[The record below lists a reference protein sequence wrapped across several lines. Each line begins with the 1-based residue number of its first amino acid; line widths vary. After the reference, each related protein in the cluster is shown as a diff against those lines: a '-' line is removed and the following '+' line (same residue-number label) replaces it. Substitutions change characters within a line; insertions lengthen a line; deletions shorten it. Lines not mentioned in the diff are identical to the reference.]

1 LIRELKLN
9 MHASAAAYWRAPI
22 GFTKAKRRPVGWIPH
37 HMSRSVYCSLQ
48 EFPGPALFTIFS
60 VMRSLTMLEK
70 GLKRP
75 AKICLRSVFPQ
86 LLILH
91 FSFGLAYGAAYPG
104 QGQEQRQALGS
115 LTTTGEVYLNSSGA
129 PTQSTVLAGDV
140 LRTSPGGT
148 AMFTLAGNGSL
159 RISPNTEIVFAG
171 GPQYAAELKL
181 GKVVMNSLNGP
192 MGITLR
198 AGSSVVVAVA
208 EGEQS
213 TSSIEAPSDGSFLIS
228 CLGGSVG
235 VIPLQG
241 GKGIFIREGQSVSVS
256 PQGELSAMSA
266 QVAPLAAQGA
276 TDTET
281 APAARQKHSHA
292 RWILIGVG
300 AAGAVTAAAILSAR
314 GSGASVNTP
323 TVAAASGSA
332 TPPASNPPTPD
343 PPAPPQPTPP
353 QPTPPQPQ
361 PPPPQPPPQP
371 NPPGGDGCHHRKNN
385 CQPNVVI
392 GFAFHF

>member
-1 LIRELKLN
+1 
-9 MHASAAAYWRAPI
+9 
-22 GFTKAKRRPVGWIPH
+22 
-37 HMSRSVYCSLQ
+37 
-48 EFPGPALFTIFS
+48 
-60 VMRSLTMLEK
+60 MRSFTMLK
-70 GLKRP
+70 RLKTP
-75 AKICLRSVFPQ
+75 VKICLRSVFLQ

-129 PTQSTVLAGDV
+129 PAQSTVLAGDV

-181 GKVVMNSLNGP
+181 GKVVMNSSNGP

-241 GKGIFIREGQSVSVS
+241 GKGIFIREAQSVSVS
-256 PQGELSAMSA
+256 PQGELSGMIA
-266 QVAPLAAQGA
+266 QAEAPAAA
-276 TDTET
+276 TGSTET

-300 AAGAVTAAAILSAR
+300 AAGAVAAAAILSAR

-371 NPPGGDGCHHRKNN
+371 NPPGGDGCRHNKKN

>member
-1 LIRELKLN
+1 ML
-9 MHASAAAYWRAPI
+9 
-22 GFTKAKRRPVGWIPH
+22 RRGLETPV
-37 HMSRSVYCSLQ
+37 
-48 EFPGPALFTIFS
+48 
-60 VMRSLTMLEK
+60 
-70 GLKRP
+70 
-75 AKICLRSVFPQ
+75 KISLRSVFLQ

-104 QGQEQRQALGS
+104 QEPEQLQALGS
-115 LTTTGEVYLNSSGA
+115 LTTTTGEVYLNSSGA
-129 PTQSTVLAGDV
+129 PAQATVLAGDV

-159 RISPNTEIVFAG
+159 RISPNSEIVFAG

-181 GKVVMNSLNGP
+181 GKVVMNSSNGP

-256 PQGELSAMSA
+256 PQGELSAMIA
-266 QVAPLAAQGA
+266 QAEAPAAA
-276 TDTET
+276 TGFTET

-300 AAGAVTAAAILSAR
+300 AAGAVAAAAILSAR

-323 TVAAASGSA
+323 TVVASSGSA

-371 NPPGGDGCHHRKNN
+371 NPPGGDGCHHHKMN

>member
-1 LIRELKLN
+1 MLK
-9 MHASAAAYWRAPI
+9 R
-22 GFTKAKRRPVGWIPH
+22 
-37 HMSRSVYCSLQ
+37 
-48 EFPGPALFTIFS
+48 
-60 VMRSLTMLEK
+60 
-70 GLKRP
+70 GLKTP
-75 AKICLRSVFPQ
+75 VKISLRSVFLQ

-104 QGQEQRQALGS
+104 QGPEQRQALGS

-129 PTQSTVLAGDV
+129 PAQSTVLAGDV

-181 GKVVMNSLNGP
+181 GKVVMNSFNGP
-192 MGITLR
+192 IGITLR

-241 GKGIFIREGQSVSVS
+241 GKGIFIREGQSVSIS
-256 PQGELSAMSA
+256 PQGELSAMIA
-266 QVAPLAAQGA
+266 QAEAPAAVLGS
-276 TDTET
+276 TET

-300 AAGAVTAAAILSAR
+300 AAGAIAAAAILSAR

-323 TVAAASGSA
+323 TVAASSGSA

-343 PPAPPQPTPP
+343 PPAPPQPIPP

-361 PPPPQPPPQP
+361 PPPPQPPPLP
-371 NPPGGDGCHHRKNN
+371 NPPGGDGCHHHKMN
-385 CQPNVVI
+385 CHPNVVI

>member
-1 LIRELKLN
+1 
-9 MHASAAAYWRAPI
+9 
-22 GFTKAKRRPVGWIPH
+22 
-37 HMSRSVYCSLQ
+37 
-48 EFPGPALFTIFS
+48 
-60 VMRSLTMLEK
+60 MLEK
-70 GLKRP
+70 RLKKP
-75 AKICLRSVFPQ
+75 AKICLGSIFMQ

-104 QGQEQRQALGS
+104 QEQEQRQLLGS
-115 LTTTGEVYLNSSGA
+115 LSTNGEVYVNSATA
-129 PTQSTVLAGDV
+129 PAESTVFAGDV
-140 LRTSPGGT
+140 LRTNGTGT
-148 AMFTLAGNGSL
+148 AVFTVAGNGSF
-159 RISPNTEIVFAG
+159 RISPNSEIVFAG
-171 GPQYAAELKL
+171 EPQYAAEMKF

-213 TSSIEAPSDGSFLIS
+213 TSSIEAPSDGSFLIT

-241 GKGIFIREGQSVSVS
+241 SKGIFIRGGQSVRVS
-256 PQGELSAMSA
+256 PQGELSAMSDLSA
-266 QVAPLAAQGA
+266 TNSQSSASPALASAGP
-276 TDTET
+276 E
-281 APAARQKHSHA
+281 PAARQKHSYR

-300 AAGAVTAAAILSAR
+300 AAGAGVAAAILSAG

-323 TVAAASGSA
+323 AVSVSSPSSATSGSGA
-332 TPPASNPPTPD
+332 PLASNPPTTPD

-361 PPPPQPPPQP
+361 PPAPQPPPQP
-371 NPPGGDGCHHRKNN
+371 DPPGGTGCHHHKKN
-385 CQPNVVI
+385 CQQNVVI

>member
-1 LIRELKLN
+1 MLK
-9 MHASAAAYWRAPI
+9 R
-22 GFTKAKRRPVGWIPH
+22 
-37 HMSRSVYCSLQ
+37 
-48 EFPGPALFTIFS
+48 
-60 VMRSLTMLEK
+60 
-70 GLKRP
+70 GLKTP
-75 AKICLRSVFPQ
+75 VKICLRSVFLQ

-104 QGQEQRQALGS
+104 QEPEQRQALGS
-115 LTTTGEVYLNSSGA
+115 LTTTGEVYLNTSEA
-129 PTQSTVLAGDV
+129 PAQATVLAGDV

-181 GKVVMNSLNGP
+181 GKVVMNSFNGP

-256 PQGELSAMSA
+256 PQGELSAMSRSGR
-266 QVAPLAAQGA
+266 GA
-276 TDTET
+276 RSRD
-281 APAARQKHSHA
+281 RVH
-292 RWILIGVG
+292 RDG
-300 AAGAVTAAAILSAR
+300 AR
-314 GSGASVNTP
+314 GPAKTQSRALDSYWRRSSRSCSRCRDPERQGLRRLSQHTNGCGLFRQRDSSGEQSTD
-323 TVAAASGSA
+323 S
-332 TPPASNPPTPD
+332 
-343 PPAPPQPTPP
+343 
-353 QPTPPQPQ
+353 
-361 PPPPQPPPQP
+361 
-371 NPPGGDGCHHRKNN
+371 
-385 CQPNVVI
+385 
-392 GFAFHF
+392 

>member
-1 LIRELKLN
+1 MLK
-9 MHASAAAYWRAPI
+9 
-22 GFTKAKRRPVGWIPH
+22 
-37 HMSRSVYCSLQ
+37 
-48 EFPGPALFTIFS
+48 
-60 VMRSLTMLEK
+60 K

-75 AKICLRSVFPQ
+75 AKICLRSVFLQ

-104 QGQEQRQALGS
+104 QEPDQRQALGS
-115 LTTTGEVYLNSSGA
+115 LTTTGEVYLNTSEA
-129 PTQSTVLAGDV
+129 PAQATVLAGDV

-159 RISPNTEIVFAG
+159 RISPITEIVFAG
-171 GPQYAAELKL
+171 GAQYAAELKL
-181 GKVVMNSLNGP
+181 GKVVMNSFNGP

-208 EGEQS
+208 EDEQS

-266 QVAPLAAQGA
+266 QVAPAAALGS
-276 TDTET
+276 TET

-300 AAGAVTAAAILSAR
+300 AAGAVAAAAILSAR

-323 TVAAASGSA
+323 TLAASSGSA

-361 PPPPQPPPQP
+361 PPRSSPAKSARRGWLSSP
-371 NPPGGDGCHHRKNN
+371 
-385 CQPNVVI
+385 
-392 GFAFHF
+392 

>member
-1 LIRELKLN
+1 
-9 MHASAAAYWRAPI
+9 
-22 GFTKAKRRPVGWIPH
+22 
-37 HMSRSVYCSLQ
+37 
-48 EFPGPALFTIFS
+48 
-60 VMRSLTMLEK
+60 MLEK
-70 GLKRP
+70 GLKMP
-75 AKICLRSVFPQ
+75 AKICLRSAFLQ
-86 LLILH
+86 FLILH

-104 QGQEQRQALGS
+104 QEQEPRQALGS
-115 LTTTGEVYLNSSGA
+115 LTTLGEVFLNSAGA
-129 PTQSTVLAGDV
+129 PAESTVFAGDV
-140 LRTSPGGT
+140 LRTSPTGT
-148 AMFTLAGNGSL
+148 AMFTLAGNGSF

-171 GPQYAAELKL
+171 EPQYAAELKL

-198 AGSSVVVAVA
+198 AGNSVVVAVA

-213 TSSIEAPSDGSFLIS
+213 TSSIEAPSDGSFLVS

-256 PQGELSAMSA
+256 SQGELSAMSA
-266 QVAPLAAQGA
+266 QAEAPAAVPGS
-276 TDTET
+276 TET

-300 AAGAVTAAAILSAR
+300 AAGAGAAAAILSAR
-314 GSGASVNTP
+314 GSGASGNTP
-323 TVAAASGSA
+323 TVAASSGSA
-332 TPPASNPPTPD
+332 TPPASNPTTPD
-343 PPAPPQPTPP
+343 PPSPPQPTPP

-361 PPPPQPPPQP
+361 PPSQPG
-371 NPPGGDGCHHRKNN
+371 PPGGDGCHHHKKN

>member
-1 LIRELKLN
+1 
-9 MHASAAAYWRAPI
+9 
-22 GFTKAKRRPVGWIPH
+22 PVGRIPH
-37 HMSRSVYCSLQ
+37 HMSRSVYVPYKSSPARSL
-48 EFPGPALFTIFS
+48 FAIFS
-60 VMRSLTMLEK
+60 VMRSLTMLK
-70 GLKRP
+70 RGLKTP
-75 AKICLRSVFPQ
+75 VKICLRSVFLQ

-91 FSFGLAYGAAYPG
+91 FSICLVYGAAYPG
-104 QGQEQRQALGS
+104 QEPEQQQALGS
-115 LTTTGEVYLNSSGA
+115 LTTTGEVYLNSSEA
-129 PTQSTVLAGDV
+129 PAQATVLAGDV

-181 GKVVMNSLNGP
+181 GKVVMNSFNGP

-208 EGEQS
+208 EGKQS

-256 PQGELSAMSA
+256 PQGELSAMIA
-266 QVAPLAAQGA
+266 QAEAPAALGS
-276 TDTET
+276 TET

-300 AAGAVTAAAILSAR
+300 AAGAVAAAAILSAR

-323 TVAAASGSA
+323 TVAASSGSA
-332 TPPASNPPTPD
+332 N
-343 PPAPPQPTPP
+343 
-353 QPTPPQPQ
+353 
-361 PPPPQPPPQP
+361 
-371 NPPGGDGCHHRKNN
+371 
-385 CQPNVVI
+385 
-392 GFAFHF
+392 

>member
-1 LIRELKLN
+1 
-9 MHASAAAYWRAPI
+9 
-22 GFTKAKRRPVGWIPH
+22 
-37 HMSRSVYCSLQ
+37 
-48 EFPGPALFTIFS
+48 
-60 VMRSLTMLEK
+60 MLEK
-70 GLKRP
+70 GLKRR
-75 AKICLRSVFPQ
+75 AKICLRSVFLQ
-86 LLILH
+86 LLVLH
-91 FSFGLAYGAAYPG
+91 VWFGLVYGAAYPR
-104 QGQEQRQALGS
+104 QEQQQREALGS
-115 LTTTGEVYLNSSGA
+115 LTTAGEVFLNSA
-129 PTQSTVLAGDV
+129 VTPAESTVFAGDV
-140 LRTSPGGT
+140 LRTSPSGT
-148 AMFTLAGNGSL
+148 AMFTLAGNGSF
-159 RISPNTEIVFAG
+159 RISPNSEIVFAG

-181 GKVVMNSLNGP
+181 GKVVMNSLNGT

-235 VIPLQG
+235 VVPLQG

-256 PQGELSAMSA
+256 PQGEFSMSA
-266 QVAPLAAQGA
+266 QAELSAAAPGS
-276 TDTET
+276 TET

-300 AAGAVTAAAILSAR
+300 AAGAVAAAAILSAS
-314 GSGASVNTP
+314 GSGASANSP
-323 TVAAASGSA
+323 TVAASSGSVA
-332 TPPASNPPTPD
+332 PPASNPPTPD
-343 PPAPPQPTPP
+343 PPGPP

-361 PPPPQPPPQP
+361 PPPPQPPSQP
-371 NPPGGDGCHHRKNN
+371 NPPGGDGCHHHKMN